1 MAILETLG
9 LGHLADAFRQP
20 GGIHQV
26 WNLVSL
32 EPNLRT
38 KFDRMDLWFEHTRQV
53 RNSKTYES
61 HRLITCAAQPL

>member
-9 LGHLADAFRQP
+9 LGHLAEAFRQP

-38 KFDRMDLWFEHTRQV
+38 KFDRLNLWFENTGQV
-53 RNSKTYES
+53 RNSETYKS
-61 HRLITCAAQPL
+61 HRLTTCAAKPL